1 MVTKAWYTSKMVW
14 LGVLTALLGII
25 PLVQEMIAKGPVDL
39 VAVLT
44 LISGVIMV
52 VLRVIT
58 NTPIAPIEK

>member
-1 MVTKAWYTSKMVW
+1 METKAWYTSKMVW